1 MYGRILLFVLILSSL
16 SCNVQAQGQALQ
28 FGRNEKLPEQDVA
41 EAIFLTALKN
51 IKLPVQIQ
59 ALPPAR
65 ATKYNK
71 SLHLSGE
78 IARIHSYGESHTDL
92 IRVIPSY
99 YQLYSAVYVKK
110 NSPLE
115 IESIKDL
122 ENLRVGHVHGV
133 QHSLDIVKGLKN
145 VQTVSESKNLFNMLF
160 ADRFDAVITT
170 TIDGQLML
178 EQMKLVNDVRSTVLG
193 TKELFVYLNKNTAHL
208 AKEIGTELARMKKNN
223 EIEKIIEIKRLEL
236 TRSKPPIQIN

>member
-1 MYGRILLFVLILSSL
+1 MFGRILLFVLILTSL
-16 SCNVQAQGQALQ
+16 SFNVRAQRQALQ
-28 FGRNEKLPEQDVA
+28 FGRNEKLPEQDIA

-110 NSPLE
+110 NSPLQ

-122 ENLRVGHVHGV
+122 KNLRVGHVHGV

-160 ADRFDAVITT
+160 ADRFDAVITA
-170 TIDGQLML
+170 TIDGDLIL
-178 EQMKLVNDVRSTVLG
+178 GQMKLVNDVRSTVLG
-193 TKELFVYLNKNTAHL
+193 RKELFVYLNQSTAHL
-208 AKEIGTELARMKKNN
+208 AKEIGTELTRMKKNN
-223 EIEKIIEIKRLEL
+223 EIEKIIEIKRIEL